1 MPASDPRLAEAQEV
15 ASALTGVPAIVER
28 VARAGR
34 NSLVYHVQCD
44 VGEFALKKYSSRTD
58 DPRDRVGTEIG
69 ALQLMEHGG
78 IDTVPRVAGVD
89 RERQFVLMSWIR
101 GAAVTKVTESDV
113 DAAFAFLAKVHALR
127 SLPAAN
133 EQPLAAEAC
142 LSGSEIERQ
151 ITVRLERLLRIP
163 DEGDLHLFLK
173 ESVIPAF
180 ERELATAKLKMQS
193 ADHGFVS
200 ELPREW
206 RSLAASDFG
215 FHNSLR
221 RPNGTLAFFDFEYF
235 GWDDPV
241 KLTADFM
248 LHPAVALSATQRL
261 RIRRSA
267 EQLYRDGS
275 GFAQRL
281 GAYLHLFGLRWVL
294 ILLNEFISD
303 RWRQRVSAGAS
314 ESWVEAK
321 AMQLAYAVDFL
332 AALRDKVEG

>member
-15 ASALTGVPAIVER
+15 ASALTGVSAIVEL

-44 VGEFALKKYSSRTD
+44 VGEFALKKYPSRAD
-58 DPRDRVGTEIG
+58 DPRDRLGTEIG

-78 IDTVPRVAGVD
+78 IDTVPRVVGVD
-89 RERQFVLMSWIR
+89 RERQFALMSWIS
-101 GAAVTKVTESDV
+101 GAPVTEVTESDV
-113 DAAFAFLAKVHALR
+113 DAAFIFLTKVHALR
-127 SLPAAN
+127 NLPPAA
-133 EQPLAAEAC
+133 EQPPAAEAC

-163 DEGDLHLFLK
+163 DERDLHLFLR
-173 ESVIPAF
+173 ESLIPAF
-180 ERELATAKLKMQS
+180 ERERATAKLKMQS
-193 ADHGFVS
+193 SDPGFGS
-200 ELPREW
+200 ELPRGL
-206 RSLAASDFG
+206 RSLTASDFG

-221 RPNGTLAFFDFEYF
+221 RQNGSLAFFDFEYF

-248 LHPAVALSATQRL
+248 LHPGVALAAMQRL

-267 EQLYRDGS
+267 EQLYQDDS
-275 GFAQRL
+275 GFARRL
-281 GAYLHLFGLRWVL
+281 DAYIQLFGLRWVL
-294 ILLNEFISD
+294 ILLNEFNPD
-303 RWRQRVSAGAS
+303 RWRQRVSAGAN
-314 ESWVEAK
+314 EGWVEAK

-332 AALRDKVEG
+332 ASLREKVEG

>member
-1 MPASDPRLAEAQEV
+1 VRAPDLDLAEAQKV
-15 ASALTGVPAIVER
+15 ALALTGVPVIIER

-34 NSLVYHVQCD
+34 NSLIYHVRCAI
-44 VGEFALKKYSSRTD
+44 GEFALKEYPSRAGD
-58 DPRDRVGTEIG
+58 LRDRLGTEIG

-78 IDTVPRVAGVD
+78 SDTVPRVVGVD
-89 RERQFVLMSWIR
+89 REHHFALMSWIS
-101 GAAVTKVTESDV
+101 GTAVTKVTDSDV
-113 DAAFAFLAKVHALR
+113 DAAFVFLAKVRALR

-142 LSGSEIERQ
+142 LSGSEIDRQ
-151 ITVRLERLLRIP
+151 IIVRLERLLRIP
-163 DEGDLHLFLK
+163 DEGDLQLFLK
-173 ESVIPAF
+173 ESFIPAF
-180 ERELATAKLKMQS
+180 ERERAAAKLKMQS
-193 ADHGFVS
+193 ADLDFGS
-200 ELPREW
+200 NLPRER

-221 RPNGTLAFFDFEYF
+221 RPDGSLAFFDFEYF

-248 LHPAVALSATQRL
+248 LHPGVALSAAQRL
-261 RIRRSA
+261 HIRRSA
-267 EQLYRDGS
+267 EQLYRDDS

-281 GAYLHLFGLRWVL
+281 DAYLQLFGLRWAL
-294 ILLNEFISD
+294 ILLNEFIPD

-314 ESWVEAK
+314 ENWAEAK

-332 AALRDKVEG
+332 ASLREKVEG